1 MLAAVK
7 LVDKGI
13 PAVAVVT
20 RVFEDLA
27 ARMAE
32 HNQHPDL
39 PVLVLPYPMEDLPPD
54 EIREIA
60 RANYPALLEL
70 MGVTRD

>member
-7 LVDKGI
+7 LEDKGI
-13 PAVAVVT
+13 PAIAVVT

-32 HNQHPDL
+32 HNARPDL
-39 PVLVLPYPMEDLPPD
+39 PVLVLPYPMEDLPTD
-54 EIREIA
+54 EVRAIA
-60 RANYPALLEL
+60 RAAYPEFLDML
-70 MGVTRD
+70 GVKRG